1 LGDDQAGFTLV
12 ELVIALGLMA
22 IIAASLSGVF
32 YAAMKAAGA
41 SAHRS
46 DGASIA
52 SRELESM
59 RSFQYSDIGFYAD
72 QTGYV
77 ATFTDPDTNQT
88 LTTVTLGSTT
98 PSGNPAN
105 IQPVTPDAAA
115 ATNFNPDPDPTNAQP
130 IVQGGVKFS
139 VQRYVGWANA
149 ADSSTTYDK
158 AYKRTVVLV
167 SWTDQAGTHTVHQSS
182 IVYPGGQGKYVGPEG
197 VASSTTTSTTM
208 NLTPGPPTLTSVT
221 VAGPGSLQVAW
232 TAPTTGAA
240 VTSYTVEYSTDP
252 TFPANNF
259 TAVGN
264 PATNTL
270 APSQTSF
277 TLVGLT
283 DSTTYYV
290 EIIAY
295 NGTNAGNPSTPALS
309 ATTPAPPPTCKFGP
323 LNVADA
329 KTKSTTGTI
338 LTKQGKMTANLT
350 LTWSTSG
357 TGSDGAGHQCGD
369 AFQVRSVNSGG
380 GADPQ
385 NNTILNSGG
394 GGAYNAVV
402 NSQGNNGWATGVHAF
417 TVWDSTTNSSTSVV
431 KTFTVCAFG
440 AGSC

>member
-1 LGDDQAGFTLV
+1 LGDDQAGFTLI

-32 YAAMKAAGA
+32 YAAMKTAGA

-52 SRELESM
+52 SREVEAI

-98 PSGNPAN
+98 PSTDPGN
-105 IQPVTPDAAA
+105 IQPLTPDSAA
-115 ATNFNPDPDPTNAQP
+115 ATNFIPDPDPTNAQP
-130 IVQGGVKFS
+130 IVEGGVKYS
-139 VQRYVGWANA
+139 VQRYIGWANA
-149 ADSSTTYDK
+149 QDPSTSYDK
-158 AYKRTVVLV
+158 AYKRTVVFV
-167 SWTDQAGTHTVHQSS
+167 SWTDTAGSHTIHQSS

-197 VASSTTTSTTM
+197 VASSTTTSTTV
-208 NLTPGPPTLTSVT
+208 NLTPGQPTLNAIT
-221 VAGPGSLQVAW
+221 VPGAGSLGLTW
-232 TAPTTGAA
+232 TAPGSGAA
-240 VTSYTVEYSTDP
+240 VTSYTIEYSTDP
-252 TFPANNF
+252 SFPAGNF
-259 TAVGN
+259 TAIGN

-270 APSQTSF
+270 ASGITTY
-277 TLVGLT
+277 TLTGLA

-295 NGTNAGNPSTPALS
+295 NGTNAGNPSASQS
-309 ATTPAPPPTCKFGP
+309 ATTPAPPPTCTFGP

-338 LTKQGKMTANLT
+338 LTKQGKMSADLT
-350 LTWSTSG
+350 LNWSTSG
-357 TGSDGAGHQCGD
+357 SGSDGAGHACGD
-369 AFQVRSVNSGG
+369 AFQVKSVNAGG

-385 NNTILNSGG
+385 NNTTLTSGG
-394 GGAYNAVV
+394 GGAYSGTV
-402 NSQGNNGWATGVHAF
+402 NSSNKSGWATGVHAF
-417 TVWDSTTNSSTSVV
+417 TVWDVTTNSSTSVV
-431 KTFTVCAFG
+431 KTFTVCANG
-440 AGSC
+440 AASC